1 VSKTG
6 LADPCPCGSGKAYRD
21 CCFAKEPGAGRS
33 AQESMSMSSY
43 AERYNAATSALGWLL
58 EDERRRNGILDCF
71 YRGEEDLYDSAW
83 DSKDDANCLM
93 HSALLAEWAIAEA
106 PDLAGG
112 AKHAGFARL
121 VLRKCPVAFSREG
134 LAWIRALEGSAMSL
148 YEVRQTEPGRMLVQE
163 LVHGGT
169 GPEWIETYSGVNV
182 AVQWDVVGLRLVPG
196 REFRR
201 MGTGLLD
208 FERSA
213 GLRLVSQV
221 KKWLVRNAR
230 HKDPEDPVRMAGLL
244 CLQAWLYQTFG
255 PNEEA
260 PLPRLVVGG
269 SNEEVCFVKDWFR
282 VADWDALKDAL
293 ASREDVRFDDR
304 KAGSGEA
311 PRWSWTWLERGAME
325 GGMDRVLAT
334 FFRKPD
340 GLLVECMAKGRADAA
355 RAMLEACAGGLAKH
369 ASRSV
374 ESIQDALARRM
385 QEGPSPEVKSNR
397 LPPDV
402 ESEVLRQVSE
412 RYYRQWMD
420 MSVPAL
426 DGRTPRHAARLKTQK
441 AKVVELLKDIENSE
455 NARARNEGR
464 QPVDF
469 GFLWKELGLER

>member
-1 VSKTG
+1 MQ
-6 LADPCPCGSGKAYRD
+6 DR
-21 CCFAKEPGAGRS
+21 AG
-33 AQESMSMSSY
+33 Q
-43 AERYNAATSALGWLL
+43 
-58 EDERRRNGILDCF
+58 
-71 YRGEEDLYDSAW
+71 
-83 DSKDDANCLM
+83 
-93 HSALLAEWAIAEA
+93 
-106 PDLAGG
+106 
-112 AKHAGFARL
+112 
-121 VLRKCPVAFSREG
+121 
-134 LAWIRALEGSAMSL
+134 
-148 YEVRQTEPGRMLVQE
+148 
-163 LVHGGT
+163 GT
-169 GPEWIETYSGVNV
+169 GYSGR
-182 AVQWDVVGLRLVPG
+182 G
-196 REFRR
+196 
-201 MGTGLLD
+201 
-208 FERSA
+208 
-213 GLRLVSQV
+213 
-221 KKWLVRNAR
+221 AR
-230 HKDPEDPVRMAGLL
+230 
-244 CLQAWLYQTFG
+244 Q
-255 PNEEA
+255 
-260 PLPRLVVGG
+260 LPRLVVGG